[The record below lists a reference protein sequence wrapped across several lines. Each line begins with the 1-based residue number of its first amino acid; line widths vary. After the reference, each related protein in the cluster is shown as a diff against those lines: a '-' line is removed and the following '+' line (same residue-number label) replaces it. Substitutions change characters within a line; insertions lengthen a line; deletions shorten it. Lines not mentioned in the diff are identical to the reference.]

1 MFLEH
6 FESGDTVPEPCSGRN
21 ACLLLDSK
29 RVKPDKIEG
38 GGSQFS
44 HLRQT
49 KNQSLEI
56 DFSFAAD

>member
-1 MFLEH
+1 
-6 FESGDTVPEPCSGRN
+6 
-21 ACLLLDSK
+21 LDSK
-29 RVKPDKIEG
+29 RVKPDRIEG